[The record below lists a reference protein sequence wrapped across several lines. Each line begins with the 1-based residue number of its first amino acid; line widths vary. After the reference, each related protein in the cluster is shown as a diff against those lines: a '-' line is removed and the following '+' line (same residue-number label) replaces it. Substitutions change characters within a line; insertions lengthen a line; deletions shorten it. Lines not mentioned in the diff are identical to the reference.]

1 MAILESVRFVD
12 LVDDAPIRYTTISSP
27 IGWLTLVGDGEVLTH
42 LSMESHEDTKPEI
55 GDGWKHDRRAFKE
68 ARTQLNEYFAG
79 KRDAFTVP
87 LAPSGTEF
95 RMKVWAA
102 LCAIPFGH
110 TATYGEVAAAV
121 GNPAASRAVGMAN
134 HYNPIAIMIPCHRV
148 IGSNGSL
155 TGYGG
160 GIDRKVQLLELE
172 APQQELR

>member
-1 MAILESVRFVD
+1 
-12 LVDDAPIRYTTISSP
+12 
-27 IGWLTLVGDGEVLTH
+27 
-42 LSMESHEDTKPEI
+42 
-55 GDGWKHDRRAFKE
+55 
-68 ARTQLNEYFAG
+68 
-79 KRDAFTVP
+79 
-87 LAPSGTEF
+87 
-95 RMKVWAA
+95 MKVWAA